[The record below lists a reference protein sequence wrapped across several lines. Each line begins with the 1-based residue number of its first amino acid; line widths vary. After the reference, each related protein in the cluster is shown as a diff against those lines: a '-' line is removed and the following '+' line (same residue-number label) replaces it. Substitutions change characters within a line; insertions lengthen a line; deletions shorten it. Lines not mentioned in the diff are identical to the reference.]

1 MKTFPEIRNK
11 VSTSQYSKNEE
22 FLISLKKSDENTF
35 GHIFE
40 TFYEKLLAFTIGYTR
55 DKAIAEDIVQQSF
68 IKLWEKRK
76 DLADDT
82 MIDAYL
88 FTLCRNKFIDKY
100 RKERKIV
107 LLTDELYLE
116 SALESENESDEKTAY
131 KKQLLHKAITKLPE
145 KCKEVF
151 LLKQK
156 ENLRN
161 KEIAAYLK
169 ISEKTVEDHISRAMR
184 LLRKELLIFLI
195 FMFL

>member
-1 MKTFPEIRNK
+1 M
-11 VSTSQYSKNEE
+11 STSQHSLNGEL
-22 FLISLKKSDENTF
+22 LISLKKGDENTF
-35 GHIFE
+35 GYIFDA
-40 TFYEKLLAFTIGYTR
+40 FYEKLLAFTIGYTK
-55 DKAIAEDIVQQSF
+55 DKAVAEDIVQQSF

-76 DLADDT
+76 NLAEDT
-82 MIDAYL
+82 VIDAYL
-88 FTLCRNKFIDKY
+88 FTLCRNNFIDRY
-100 RKERKIV
+100 RKERNTI

-116 SALESENESDEKTAY
+116 SVLESESESDEKTAY

-151 LLKQK
+151 LLKQN

-184 LLRKELLIFLI
+184 LLRRELLVFLI